1 MTTVEASAVTAA
13 RTGPHR
19 VLHRV
24 PPLGDDLRAG
34 VATGVGSLP
43 HRSAHEAA
51 AFALREYDLPA
62 IPTLPRRSPAE
73 AMIAQALVGIA
84 GVTLGQYGSI
94 AVDVEA
100 LDPGAPVVTDLSN
113 DAFVGI
119 RTFLATASAR
129 GLQGPVKW
137 QFVGPVTLGAALTR
151 AGVPVDV
158 AFPVAARA
166 VRSHLWALAEAVAVA
181 LPTSPQVVWLDEPWF
196 GHLMQPGF
204 PIAPDPAIDLLSTAM
219 AALEPFATVGVHCCA
234 DVDIASLLAAGPGVL
249 AVPAVPQ
256 LAGVAGYLV
265 RFLEGGGRVAW
276 GVVPTDGPIVTS
288 GERSWRHLSDL
299 WCELVTRGCDP
310 VLLRRRS
317 LVTPHCGLGMHTPS
331 VADRVVRLT
340 REIGR
345 RINEQA
351 VASRFALGA

>member
-1 MTTVEASAVTAA
+1 
-13 RTGPHR
+13 
-19 VLHRV
+19 
-24 PPLGDDLRAG
+24 
-34 VATGVGSLP
+34 
-43 HRSAHEAA
+43 
-51 AFALREYDLPA
+51 
-62 IPTLPRRSPAE
+62 
-73 AMIAQALVGIA
+73 MIAQALVGIA

-100 LDPGAPVVTDLSN
+100 LDPEAPVVTDLAN
-113 DAFVGI
+113 DAFGGI

-158 AFPVAARA
+158 AFPVAVRA
-166 VRSHLWALAEAVAVA
+166 VRSHLAGAGRRRRRRPADVAADRLARRAVVRRPHAA
-181 LPTSPQVVWLDEPWF
+181 RASRSPPTRR
-196 GHLMQPGF
+196 
-204 PIAPDPAIDLLSTAM
+204 STCCRRAM
-219 AALEPFATVGVHCCA
+219 AAVEPFATVGVHCCA
-234 DVDIASLLAAGPGVL
+234 DVDIASLLAAGPEML
-249 AVPAVPQ
+249 SVPAVPQ

-288 GERSWRHLSDL
+288 SERSWRQLSDL

-310 VLLRRRS
+310 ILLRQRS
-317 LVTPHCGLGMHTPS
+317 LVTPHCGLGLHTPS